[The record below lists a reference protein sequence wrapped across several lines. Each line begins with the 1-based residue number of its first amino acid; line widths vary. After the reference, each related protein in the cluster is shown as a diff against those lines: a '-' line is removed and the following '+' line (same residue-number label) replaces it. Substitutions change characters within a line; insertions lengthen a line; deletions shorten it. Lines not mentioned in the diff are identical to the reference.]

1 MKSCSKRKRSRTWSA
16 AGSKGLKSGKTR
28 ERGHF
33 ASSQVN
39 KIFILLTNV
48 SKFIAALPG
57 GSSASQGSF
66 QRRTICASLLFS
78 MGGLFFLSYHAPE
91 GPVNGKPQVRSGDKT
106 APAARPVSVGA
117 VRRAALTHCPQC
129 AQPAATVDSIWV
141 RSFLSN
147 PVPTPDGCLQP
158 LVRPIFVRSLSLPG
172 KTCYNFKGHNGIDR
186 GNFP

>member
-57 GSSASQGSF
+57 GSSGSQGSF
-66 QRRTICASLLFS
+66 QRRTICTSLLFS

-91 GPVNGKPQVRSGDKT
+91 GPVNGKPQVRSGDRT
-106 APAARPVSVGA
+106 AQAARPVSVGA